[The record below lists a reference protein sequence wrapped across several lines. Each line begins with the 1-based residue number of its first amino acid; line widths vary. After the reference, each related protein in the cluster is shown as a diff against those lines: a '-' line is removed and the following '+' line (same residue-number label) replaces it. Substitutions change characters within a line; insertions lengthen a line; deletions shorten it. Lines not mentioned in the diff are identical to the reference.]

1 MELLIGKAAAFAL
14 ALGAAGGLVAID
26 GAIADER
33 EIEVRTRVNY
43 GMTPGH
49 FFAGAAAENQAR
61 DVVGHRR
68 PASGSPT
75 NLMGC

>member
-1 MELLIGKAAAFAL
+1 MVQAA
-14 ALGAAGGLVAID
+14 VEAID
-26 GAIADER
+26 RAIADER

-43 GMTPGH
+43 GMTPRH
-49 FFAGAAAENQAR
+49 FFAGAAAFESQAR